1 MQATNRALATS
12 AMLLRH
18 RAGRSLSALAIV
30 ILVVGAGLG
39 GATLARPT
47 AGASDI
53 ATLEKRLQKLEDEN
67 EIRALLVD
75 YGHRLDT
82 HDLEGYSALFASNGE
97 WVGGFGRATGP
108 AGILALMQK
117 SMGTTPGNPKDVHGF
132 HVLTNFSVQVDG
144 DHATGW
150 SRLVYFSRTPEKK
163 PAPAL
168 GGHYDDTFVRE
179 NGHWK
184 FLRRVVMLEIPYQ
197 DPLDESTVRGTKA
210 PD

>member
-1 MQATNRALATS
+1 MRWTNHALAAS
-12 AMLLRH
+12 AV
-18 RAGRSLSALAIV
+18 LSVLW
-30 ILVVGAGLG
+30 LT
-39 GATLARPT
+39 GATLAHPA
-47 AGASDI
+47 AGANDV

-67 EIRALLVD
+67 AIRGLLVD

-82 HDLEGYSALFASNGE
+82 HDLTGYSDLFAANGE
-97 WVGGFGRATGP
+97 WIGGFGRATGP
-108 AGILALMQK
+108 TAILALMQK
-117 SMGTTPGNPKDVHGF
+117 SMGTAAGDPKDVHGF

-144 DHATGW
+144 DHATAW

-163 PAPAL
+163 PTPAL

-197 DPLDESTVRGTKA
+197 DPRDESTVRGTR
-210 PD
+210 PPS

>member
-1 MQATNRALATS
+1 VQSTKRALAAS
-12 AMLLRH
+12 AMLLR
-18 RAGRSLSALAIV
+18 RQGGRSLSALVVI

-47 AGASDI
+47 AGANDV
-53 ATLEKRLQKLEDEN
+53 ATLEKRLQKLEDQN
-67 EIRALLVD
+67 EIRDLLVD

-82 HDLEGYSALFASNGE
+82 HDLQGYSELFASNGE
-97 WVGGFGRATGP
+97 WIGGFGRATGP
-108 AGILALMQK
+108 AGILALLQK
-117 SMGTTPGNPKDVHGF
+117 FMGTSPGDPKDVHGF

-144 DHATGW
+144 DHATAW

-163 PAPAL
+163 PTPAL

-197 DPLDESTVRGTKA
+197 DPRDESTVRGTKA

>member
-1 MQATNRALATS
+1 VQSTKRALATS
-12 AMLLRH
+12 AMLFRR
-18 RAGRSLSALAIV
+18 RAGRPVSALAV
-30 ILVVGAGLG
+30 TILVVIAGLG

-47 AGASDI
+47 AGANDV

-67 EIRALLVD
+67 EIRGLLVE

-82 HDLEGYSALFASNGE
+82 HDLPGYAVLFATNGE
-97 WVGGFGRATGP
+97 WIGGFGRATGP

-117 SMGTTPGNPKDVHGF
+117 SRGAPPGDPKDVHGF

-163 PAPAL
+163 PTPAL
-168 GGHYDDTFVRE
+168 GGHYDDTFIRE
-179 NGHWK
+179 SGHWK

-197 DPLDESTVRGTKA
+197 DPRDESTVRGTKA